1 MITGI
6 DKKVK
11 ARRPRIENRPHKP
24 GQNSARIAQS
34 PLDIAVR
41 NRDQKT
47 IEMVRSAIDH
57 KNTLLAYQPVMM
69 SNDPTKVGFYEGL
82 IRVLDETGRIIPAK
96 DFIEVIEGTE
106 FGRKID
112 SLSLNM
118 GLKALFENQGLRLSI
133 NMSAHSIGFGPW
145 RRNFYRWIER
155 DDTIAERLIL
165 EITESSA
172 MESPQR
178 VVKFMDELQLLGV
191 SFAMDD
197 FGSGHTALRYFKDFF
212 FDVLKIDGQF
222 IKSIDKD
229 LDNQAL
235 VKAMT
240 SIAKHFDMLTVAEF
254 VETRAEAE
262 TLITL
267 GTDCLQGYFFSA
279 PSTRPRWATEQ
290 SRQAAS

>member
-1 MITGI
+1 M
-6 DKKVK
+6 
-11 ARRPRIENRPHKP
+11 NRPHKP

-41 NRDQKT
+41 NRDRKT
-47 IEMVRSAIDH
+47 IEMVRFAIDH

-106 FGRKID
+106 LGRKID

-172 MESPQR
+172 MESPQK

-235 VKAMT
+235 VKAMI

>member
-11 ARRPRIENRPHKP
+11 ARMPRMVNRPHKP

-41 NRDQKT
+41 NRDRKT

-112 SLSLNM
+112 SL
-118 GLKALFENQGLRLSI
+118 
-133 NMSAHSIGFGPW
+133 
-145 RRNFYRWIER
+145 
-155 DDTIAERLIL
+155 
-165 EITESSA
+165 
-172 MESPQR
+172 
-178 VVKFMDELQLLGV
+178 
-191 SFAMDD
+191 
-197 FGSGHTALRYFKDFF
+197 
-212 FDVLKIDGQF
+212 
-222 IKSIDKD
+222 
-229 LDNQAL
+229 
-235 VKAMT
+235 
-240 SIAKHFDMLTVAEF
+240 
-254 VETRAEAE
+254 
-262 TLITL
+262 
-267 GTDCLQGYFFSA
+267 
-279 PSTRPRWATEQ
+279 
-290 SRQAAS
+290 

>member
-1 MITGI
+1 MN
-6 DKKVK
+6 
-11 ARRPRIENRPHKP
+11 RRFKQ
-24 GQNSARIAQS
+24 GQNGPNAAQS
-34 PLDIAVR
+34 PLDIAVE
-41 NRDQKT
+41 NRDSQT
-47 IEMVRSAIDH
+47 MEMVRAAIEH

-106 FGRKID
+106 LGHKID

-118 GLKALFENQGLRLSI
+118 GLKALFENQSLRLSI
-133 NMSAHSIGFGPW
+133 NMCALSIGFGPW
-145 RRNFYRWIER
+145 KQNFYRWIER
-155 DDTIAERLIL
+155 EKTIAERLIL

-172 MESPQR
+172 MGSPQS
-178 VVKFMDELQLLGV
+178 VVKFMDEFQLLGV
-191 SFAMDD
+191 SFALDD

-222 IKSIDKD
+222 IKSIDTD
-229 LDNQAL
+229 PDNQAL
-235 VKAMT
+235 VKAMIG
-240 SIAKHFDMLTVAEF
+240 IAKHFDMLTAAEF

-262 TLITL
+262 TLIAL

-279 PSTRPRWATEQ
+279 PSTRPRWATEPSQ
-290 SRQAAS
+290 QAAS